1 MVVSIITILYLISL
15 GIIINLY
22 KKVTHRDRK
31 IIELGKMDCG
41 DKMFNQMVDQS
52 AQESQVANGRF
63 LTSLIIV
70 ATYLLL
76 YIIYTLFSFCRFK
89 K

>member
-1 MVVSIITILYLISL
+1 
-15 GIIINLY
+15 
-22 KKVTHRDRK
+22 
-31 IIELGKMDCG
+31 
-41 DKMFNQMVDQS
+41 MVDQS

-76 YIIYTLFSFCRFK
+76 YIIYTLFTFCSFK
-89 K
+89 KKKKH

>member
-1 MVVSIITILYLISL
+1 MYLISL